1 MEPEIRSQPEQ
12 SFFFVRGWLFLGH
25 FGRVFAGRV
34 CVARVSLHYFSLAG
48 AALPSTTMQGERE
61 AMPPGHVSGAEA
73 AAMAQQ
79 PPVGTVVQAQ
89 AQVVQPAAVTVVQP
103 AQQPVGQV
111 VYQQQPVQPVGQVVY
126 QQPAVQ
132 PPAVVVQQPQ
142 HAGPHQEKFI
152 GIATISIAALLCVCG
167 CWPCAWIPFVAP
179 CDERSVY
186 PPQQQQQSVVTVQ
199 QPQPGVVVQQQPKY

>member
-1 MEPEIRSQPEQ
+1 
-12 SFFFVRGWLFLGH
+12 
-25 FGRVFAGRV
+25 
-34 CVARVSLHYFSLAG
+34 
-48 AALPSTTMQGERE
+48 MQGERE

-79 PPVGTVVQAQ
+79 PPVGTVVQPQ
-89 AQVVQPAAVTVVQP
+89 APVVVQPAAVSVVQP
-103 AQQPVGQV
+103 AQPVGQV
-111 VYQQQPVQPVGQVVY
+111 VYQQQQPVQPVGQVVY
-126 QQPAVQ
+126 QNQQ

-186 PPQQQQQSVVTVQ
+186 PPQQQQSVVTVQ
-199 QPQPGVVVQQQPKY
+199 QPQPGVVVQQQQPKY

>member
-1 MEPEIRSQPEQ
+1 
-12 SFFFVRGWLFLGH
+12 
-25 FGRVFAGRV
+25 
-34 CVARVSLHYFSLAG
+34 
-48 AALPSTTMQGERE
+48 MQQGE

-79 PPVGTVVQAQ
+79 PAVGTVVVQPQ

-103 AQQPVGQV
+103 TVVQPQQPLGQV
-111 VYQQQPVQPVGQVVY
+111 VYQQQQPVQPVGQVVY
-126 QQPAVQ
+126 QQQQ
-132 PPAVVVQQPQ
+132 PPAVVVQQPT

-152 GIATISIAALLCVCG
+152 GIATVSIAALLCVCG

-186 PPQQQQQSVVTVQ
+186 PPQQQQTST
-199 QPQPGVVVQQQPKY
+199 VVVQQQQPKHY